1 MQVSTRTRYGL
12 RALLDIAEQGGE
24 RPVLLREIAD
34 RQEISKPYLEQV
46 ILTLQ
51 SAGFVRSIRGKKGG
65 FFLSKSPSEIKLN
78 EVVKALERSVSLV
91 ECVNDAGVCS
101 RSPNCA
107 TRQLWVRLTDLMQT
121 ELERLTLEDLMNY
134 DKEK

>member
-1 MQVSTRTRYGL
+1 MQISTRTRYGL

-34 RQEISKPYLEQV
+34 RQEISKAYLEQV

-65 FFLSKSPSEIKLN
+65 FFLTKYPSEIKLN

-101 RSPNCA
+101 RSPNCT
-107 TRQLWVRLTDLMQT
+107 TRQLWVRLTDLIHT
-121 ELERLTLEDLMNY
+121 ELERLTLEDLMNHQ
-134 DKEK
+134 